1 MREKAFMNSFGSIKA
16 FAVSKGLVMGN
27 NKAQGGEEIANYIKT
42 AYLERLE
49 NVFNWFKNRSLT
61 NS

>member
-1 MREKAFMNSFGSIKA
+1 MNSFGSIKA
-16 FAVSKGLVMGN
+16 FAVSKGLVIGN
-27 NKAQGGEEIANYIKT
+27 NKSQGGNQIANYIKT